1 MAKTKTK
8 TKKKKSWEEEN
19 AEVMAKRIAA
29 AAKYKPGG
37 AGTKGRHV
45 YTMEGPEA
53 TRRGRKEPDPR
64 TLKGLAKII
73 TSPLG
78 SRALKVIPS
87 KPFNIITR
95 KGEGGEET
103 DPGGSATYLKRA
115 KKMMH
120 GGIMKAGKEYS
131 VEEVGD
137 ETYGIDE
144 IPTEWGRKKLNK
156 GTEQLIKGS
165 EFQVRGRYF
174 NNNNGKG
181 TF

>member
-1 MAKTKTK
+1 MVRRYKTGYT
-8 TKKKKSWEEEN
+8 W
-19 AEVMAKRIAA
+19 RG
-29 AAKYKPGG
+29 P
-37 AGTKGRHV
+37 KGRQLSWGSGKRR
-45 YTMEGPEA
+45 TADTLEGPEA
-53 TRRGRKEPDPR
+53 TRRGVKRRKILIRHGPTHAEDPSDWEV
-64 TLKGLAKII
+64 I
-73 TSPLG
+73 G
-78 SRALKVIPS
+78 SERP
-87 KPFNIITR
+87 
-95 KGEGGEET
+95 GEGGEESEERVADYKMSRVRPT
-103 DPGGSATYLKRA
+103 HGPGGQRKSRRYGKGLKD
-115 KKMMH
+115 

-144 IPTEWGRKKLNK
+144 IPTEWGRKKLDK

>member
-1 MAKTKTK
+1 MAKTKKKNK
-8 TKKKKSWEEEN
+8 TN
-19 AEVMAKRIAA
+19 AQYMAEGIAA
-29 AAKYKPGG
+29 AAKHKPGG

-53 TRRGRKEPDPR
+53 TRRGRKDPDPR

-73 TSPLG
+73 TSPVK
-78 SRALKVIPS
+78 SRARKVIPS

-103 DPGGSATYLKRA
+103 DPGGSKTYLKRA

-144 IPTEWGRKKLNK
+144 IPTEWGRKKLDRK
-156 GTEQLIKGS
+156 TEKLIQGT

-174 NNNNGKG
+174 NDNDGKG

>member
-1 MAKTKTK
+1 MAKPKTAAQK
-8 TKKKKSWEEEN
+8 RKEKAREEQRRANE
-19 AEVMAKRIAA
+19 MAKGIVAA
-29 AAKYKPGG
+29 FQKKGG
-37 AGTKGRHV
+37 PRTKGRHV
-45 YTMEGPEA
+45 FTEEGPGA
-53 TRRGRKEPDPR
+53 TKRGKQTPKSIVKRFLSPFKSYEP
-64 TLKGLAKII
+64 KI
-73 TSPLG
+73 TQTG
-78 SRALKVIPS
+78 KDM
-87 KPFNIITR
+87 NIITR
-95 KGEGGEET
+95 TGEGGEET
-103 DPGGSATYLKRA
+103 YPSGQQYYLEQAQKR
-115 KKMMH
+115 KD

>member
-8 TKKKKSWEEEN
+8 KKHLTN
-19 AEVMAKRIAA
+19 AQYMAKKIAE

-53 TRRGRKEPDPR
+53 TRIGRKEPDPR

-78 SRALKVIPS
+78 SAARKVIPS

-144 IPTEWGRKKLNK
+144 IPTEWGRKKLDK